1 MALFSY
7 EIGVSF
13 TATGTAETTAAS
25 TAVEGTGTDFI
36 GEFAEGDLIIVAG
49 ETRVVET
56 ITDGDSIVV
65 TENFTVGSG
74 GGAVAFTGVG
84 LTNIESLLTTT
95 NPGDQAAPR
104 SFFVEFS
111 KMLPLG
117 NARVR
122 GLGWSQVL
130 WKWGFVSQLLRNA
143 LRTYSTTASNA
154 VYIRSRE
161 DDTSR
166 AYQYY
171 SCTLIWPTGKENSQV
186 GRVLDFTLAF
196 SNAVEVSVA

>member
-1 MALFSY
+1 MPLFSY
-7 EIGVSF
+7 EIGTEF
-13 TATGTAETTAAS
+13 TATGTAQSTAAS
-25 TAVEGTGTDFI
+25 KAVAGTATSFDT
-36 GEFAEGDLIIVAG
+36 EFEADDLIIISG
-49 ETRVVET
+49 ETRVVDT
-56 ITDGDSIVV
+56 VTDATNLGV

-74 GGAVAFTGVG
+74 GGAVAFTGVD
-84 LTNIESLLTTT
+84 LTNVESLLSTT

-104 SFFVEFS
+104 SFFTEFS
-111 KMLPLG
+111 KMIPLG
-117 NARVR
+117 NGRVR

-130 WKWGFVSQLLRNA
+130 WKWGFLSQLLRNA
-143 LRTYSTTASNA
+143 LRTYCTTASNA

-171 SCTLIWPTGKENSQV
+171 SCTMIWPTGKEDNQV
-186 GRVLDFTLAF
+186 GRVLNFTLAF